1 MPWVSDSIGA
11 SCRGAGIVRPCR
23 AEEVPRTRSR
33 GVAPGWHAPRPWRVN
48 LAEFSIGENCYG
60 PIYETG
66 SSTLSSQL
74 PAMHNRAESAYTVAS
89 PLRRIA
95 AEKFREEPPLT
106 SSVVETKVNRNS
118 PEYEKNTRRL
128 VDLVTEIKNQEI
140 AIQQGGGAKAIESQ
154 HKKGRLTARER
165 IAKLIDPDT
174 QFFELGIYAAYE
186 MYEEWGGAPG
196 AGTVTGLAKVCGR
209 TFMLIA
215 NDATVKA
222 GAFFPITAKKV
233 IRAQN
238 IAIENHIPTIYLVD
252 SAGVF
257 LPLQEDVFPDT
268 DDFGRVFRNNAV
280 MSAMGISQIAAI
292 MGMCVA
298 GGGYLP
304 VMCDHVLMTDGS
316 GLFLA
321 GPALVQAA
329 IGQKIS
335 AEELGGAA
343 MHSAI
348 SGTVDFREPNEE
360 ACLTRIRS
368 IIGKWG
374 YRRQSP
380 WDRRKPVDPLLPAEE
395 MYGIYDSSPARPY
408 DMKEILARVLDGSR
422 FDEYKAEYGKTLVCG
437 YGRIGG
443 FAVGIV
449 ANQKLHAQAT
459 DHEGHKRVEFGGV
472 IYTESAEKAARFIMD
487 CNQNLIPLIFFH
499 DVNGFMVGRDAEWS
513 GIIKAGAKM
522 VNAVSNS
529 VVPKITVIVGGSF
542 GAGHYAMC
550 GKAYDPRF
558 VFAWP
563 TARYAVMSGDSAAG
577 TLVEIKVK
585 QLERSGT
592 KLSDEDKKELYESV
606 KRTYD
611 EQTDPRYG
619 AARLWID
626 KIIDPIETRD
636 AIAQALEA
644 AALNPDVPEFKV
656 GVLQT

>member
-1 MPWVSDSIGA
+1 MANRIDPVPTA
-11 SCRGAGIVRPCR
+11 SQA
-23 AEEVPRTRSR
+23 A
-33 GVAPGWHAPRPWRVN
+33 
-48 LAEFSIGENCYG
+48 L
-60 PIYETG
+60 
-66 SSTLSSQL
+66 L
-74 PAMHNRAESAYTVAS
+74 PSKVD
-89 PLRRIA
+89 P
-95 AEKFREEPPLT
+95 T
-106 SSVVETKVNRNS
+106 SSRFEANMRF
-118 PEYEKNTRRL
+118 L
-128 VDLVTEIKNQEI
+128 ADLVSQVRNEEEKIRE
-140 AIQQGGGAKAIESQ
+140 GGGAKAIESQ
-154 HKKGRLTARER
+154 HGKKRLTARER
-165 IAKLIDPDT
+165 LNLLLDPGS
-174 QFFELGIYAAYE
+174 FFELGIYSAYG
-186 MYEEWGGAPG
+186 MYEEWGGAPA
-196 AGTVTGLAKVCGR
+196 AGVITGLGR
-209 TFMLIA
+209 VQTRLVMVIA

-222 GAFFPITAKKV
+222 GAFFPMTSKKV

-238 IAIENHIPTIYLVD
+238 IAIENRIPTIYLVD

-280 MSAMGISQIAAI
+280 MSAMGIPQIAAI

-329 IGQKIS
+329 IGQKVS

-343 MHSAI
+343 MHSSI
-348 SGTVDFREPNEE
+348 SGTIDFHE
-360 ACLTRIRS
+360 ATDEGCVARIRS
-368 IIGKWG
+368 MVEKWG

-380 WDRRKPVDPLLPAEE
+380 WDRKKPEVPALAAEE
-395 MYGIYDSSPARPY
+395 MYGIFDSSPARPY
-408 DMKEILARVLDGSR
+408 DMKEVLGRIVDGSR
-422 FDEYKAEYGKTLVCG
+422 FDEYKPEYGKTLVCG
-437 YGRIGG
+437 YARIGG

-449 ANQKLHAQAT
+449 ANQKLHAQQI

-487 CNQNLIPLIFFH
+487 CNQNLIPLVFFH

-550 GKAYDPRF
+550 GKAYDPRL

-585 QLERSGT
+585 QLERGGK
-592 KLSDEDKKELYESV
+592 KLSDQEKKELYESV

-626 KIIDPIETRD
+626 KIIDPLETRE
-636 AIAQALEA
+636 AITQALEA
-644 AALNPDVPEFKV
+644 AALNPDVAEFKV

>member
-1 MPWVSDSIGA
+1 MADRTDSTALSINNVLPTKVDP
-11 SCRGAGIVRPCR
+11 SSLRF
-23 AEEVPRTRSR
+23 ESNMRS
-33 GVAPGWHAPRPWRVN
+33 
-48 LAEFSIGENCYG
+48 LAE
-60 PIYETG
+60 
-66 SSTLSSQL
+66 L
-74 PAMHNRAESAYTVAS
+74 VAQV
-89 PLRRIA
+89 RNEE
-95 AEKFREEPPLT
+95 EKIRE
-106 SSVVETKVNRNS
+106 
-118 PEYEKNTRRL
+118 
-128 VDLVTEIKNQEI
+128 
-140 AIQQGGGAKAIESQ
+140 GGGPKAIESQ
-154 HKKGRLTARER
+154 HAKGRLTARER
-165 IAKLIDPDT
+165 INLLADPGT
-174 QFFELGIYAAYE
+174 FFELGLYAAHG
-186 MYEEWGGAPG
+186 MYEEWGGAPA
-196 AGTVTGLAKVCGR
+196 AGVITGLARVHTR
-209 TFMLIA
+209 MVMLIV

-222 GAFFPITAKKV
+222 GAFFPMTSKKV

-280 MSAMGISQIAAI
+280 MSAQGIPQIAAI

-348 SGTVDFREPNEE
+348 SGTIDFREPNDE
-360 ACLTRIRS
+360 ACLGRIRS
-368 IIGKWG
+368 LINKWG
-374 YRRQSP
+374 YRRQSL
-380 WDRRKPVDPLLPAEE
+380 WDRKQPVDPAMPAEE
-395 MYGIYDSSPARPY
+395 IYGSYDPSPARPY
-408 DMKEILARVLDGSR
+408 DMKEILARITDESR
-422 FDEYKAEYGKTLVCG
+422 FDEYKAEYGKTLICG
-437 YGRIGG
+437 YARIGG

-449 ANQKLHAQAT
+449 ANQKLHAQQI
-459 DHEGHKRVEFGGV
+459 DHEGNKRVEFGGV

-487 CNQNLIPLIFFH
+487 CNQNLVPLVFFH

-550 GKAYDPRF
+550 GKAFDPRF

-563 TARYAVMSGDSAAG
+563 TAKYAVMSGDAAAG
-577 TLVEIKVK
+577 TLVEIKMK
-585 QLERSGT
+585 QLERSGK
-592 KLSDEDKKELYESV
+592 KLTEEEKKELADSV
-606 KRTYD
+606 KKTYD

-626 KIIDPIETRD
+626 KIIDPMETRQ
-636 AIAQALEA
+636 AITQALEA
-644 AALNPDVPEFKV
+644 ASLNPDVPEFKV

>member
-1 MPWVSDSIGA
+1 MADRIESS
-11 SCRGAGIVRPCR
+11 
-23 AEEVPRTRSR
+23 
-33 GVAPGWHAPRPWRVN
+33 AP
-48 LAEFSIGENCYG
+48 E
-60 PIYETG
+60 
-66 SSTLSSQL
+66 
-74 PAMHNRAESAYTVAS
+74 
-89 PLRRIA
+89 
-95 AEKFREEPPLT
+95 T
-106 SSVVETKVNRNS
+106 SSVIETRVDPTSAR
-118 PEYEKNTRRL
+118 YEANMRFMA
-128 VDLVTEIKNQEI
+128 DLVSQIHNEEETICE
-140 AIQQGGGAKAIESQ
+140 GGGQKAIENQ
-154 HKKGRLTARER
+154 HSKGRLTARER
-165 IAKLIDPDT
+165 IKLLVDPGT
-174 QFFELGIYAAYE
+174 FFELGAYSAHG
-186 MYEEWGGAPG
+186 MYEEWGGAPA
-196 AGTVTGLAKVCGR
+196 AGVITGLARIHTRLV
-209 TFMLIA
+209 MIIA

-222 GAFFPITAKKV
+222 GAFFPMTAKKV

-343 MHSAI
+343 MHAAI
-348 SGTVDFREPNEE
+348 SGTVDFRAASDE
-360 ACLTRIRS
+360 ACLAEIRS
-368 IIGKWG
+368 IVEKWG

-380 WDRRKPVDPLLPAEE
+380 WHRKKPVEPAMAAEE
-395 MYGIYDSSPARPY
+395 LYGIYDSSPARPY
-408 DMKEILARVLDGSR
+408 DMKEILARIVDGSR
-422 FDEYKAEYGKTLVCG
+422 FDEYKPEYGKTVICG
-437 YGRIGG
+437 YARIGG

-449 ANQKLHAQAT
+449 ANQKLHAQQT
-459 DHEGHKRVEFGGV
+459 DHEGHKRIEFGGV

-487 CNQNLIPLIFFH
+487 CNQSLVPLVFFH

-522 VNAVSNS
+522 VNAVANS
-529 VVPKITVIVGGSF
+529 VVPKITVIIGGSF

-577 TLVEIKVK
+577 TLVEIKIK
-585 QLERSGT
+585 QLERSGK
-592 KLSDEDKKELYESV
+592 KLSDEERKELFESV
-606 KRTYD
+606 KKTYE

-626 KIIDPIETRD
+626 KIIDPVGTRD
-636 AIAQALEA
+636 AIVLALEA